1 MSQCSEP
8 LLMTICLC
16 CSWEKKTNYRIESS
30 KAVKI
35 TQMLIKTSGQLNLD
49 YSVGILFIFCKI
61 ITNVL
66 FHWWRKPH
74 FYIFTKVHFRTCAF
88 FSILFFLHK
97 QLYFCLNTESEYFC
111 HFWQNPRTA
120 LTTFIHSDSSWTQKT
135 IYASGVAAVTVGH
148 VCIKQKRACS
158 SFRSWPIFQR
168 LERLWLIFISAL
180 EWLLWVL
187 DEWASLLWNATCAA
201 RVTVALKPDWYA
213 SGTDSSDRFLSTP

>member
-1 MSQCSEP
+1 MYC
-8 LLMTICLC
+8 
-16 CSWEKKTNYRIESS
+16 
-30 KAVKI
+30 
-35 TQMLIKTSGQLNLD
+35 
-49 YSVGILFIFCKI
+49 FIGGE
-61 ITNVL
+61 N
-66 FHWWRKPH
+66 P
-74 FYIFTKVHFRTCAF
+74 IFTFLRKYILEPVLSLVF
-88 FSILFFLHK
+88 FFFLHK

-120 LTTFIHSDSSWTQKT
+120 LTTFIHSDSRWTQKT

-187 DEWASLLWNATCAA
+187 DEWASLLWNATSAA
-201 RVTVALKPDWYA
+201 RVTVALKPDW
-213 SGTDSSDRFLSTP
+213 SLQEEILLTGSSQLLSFVSPLIFCRSIKRI